1 MTRTLIKDLYSK
13 PTGQTYTIKGWIR
26 SIRKS
31 KAFAFM
37 VINDGS
43 CQGTMQVILDEQVSN
58 YEEASSLLIGSCVG
72 VNGELVESQGKGQS
86 VELQAKEIEIIGKN
100 TEEYPLQK
108 KATSLEFLREQAH
121 LRPRT
126 NLFGAVFRV
135 RHQMAMATH
144 KFFDDKGFYYLNSPV
159 LTAVDAEG
167 AGEMF
172 NVTTFN
178 LEDLSKVPQNKG
190 GGIDF
195 SKDYFGKSASLCV
208 TGQLEGECFAM
219 GMGSVYT
226 FGPTFR
232 AENSNTPRHLAEF
245 WMIEP
250 EVAFMDLDGN
260 AKLAEEYVKYLIQ
273 YAFDHAGDE
282 LEALNNYHKFSAKQ
296 NKEDY
301 TNHLDIL
308 EKVKDST
315 FEQITY
321 TDAIEILSNSG
332 KKFDFKPEW
341 GVELQTEHERF
352 LAEEHFKGPVT
363 VTDYPKDCKA
373 FYMKQNDDGKTV
385 RAMDV
390 LVPGV
395 GEIIGGSQREE
406 DLGKLNQRVEEMGMD
421 VDPLWWYL
429 ELRKFGTAP
438 HSGFGLGFERA
449 IRYVTGMKNIRD
461 VIPFPRT
468 PKNCDF

>member
-1 MTRTLIKDLYSK
+1 MEYLKISQILKDQPVGK
-13 PTGQTYTIKGWIR
+13 EITVKGWLR
-26 SIRKS
+26 SVRKNKS
-31 KAFAFM
+31 FSFL
-37 VINDGS
+37 VLNDGT
-43 CQGTMQVILDEQVSN
+43 CQGTLQVIVDADAVEN
-58 YEEASSLLIGSCVG
+58 YEEVSSLLIGSCVRIDG
-72 VNGELVESQGKGQS
+72 LIVESGGKGQS
-86 VELQAKEIEIIGKN
+86 VEMQGKAVEIYGK
-100 TEEYPLQK
+100 TDESYPLQK
-108 KATSLEFLREQAH
+108 KGTSLEFLREKAH

-135 RHQMAMATH
+135 RHQLAMATH
-144 KFFDDKGFYYLNSPV
+144 KFFDQQGFYYLNSPI

-172 NVTTFN
+172 QVSTM
-178 LEDLSKVPQNKG
+178 DLANIPKHKDGSV
-190 GGIDF
+190 DY
-195 SKDYFGKSASLCV
+195 STDYFGKETSLCV

-232 AENSNTPRHLAEF
+232 AENSNTPRHLSEF

-250 EVAFMDLDGN
+250 EVAFMDLEGN
-260 AKLAEEYVKYLIQ
+260 AKLAQDYIQFLIK
-273 YAFDHAGDE
+273 HTMENTSEE
-282 LEALNNYHKFSAKQ
+282 LEAIDKFLGFQAKQ
-296 NKEDY
+296 NKEKY
-301 TNHLDIL
+301 ESHLPIL
-308 EKVKDST
+308 EKVRDTK
-315 FEQITY
+315 FEVISY
-321 TDAIEILSNSG
+321 TDAIDILNKSG
-332 KKFDFKPEW
+332 KKFEFKPEW

-352 LAEEHFKGPVT
+352 LSEEHFKGPVT

-373 FYMKQNDDGKTV
+373 FYMKQNEDGRTV

-406 DLGKLNQRVEEMGMD
+406 DLGKLKQRISEMGMHE
-421 VDPLWWYL
+421 DPLWWYL

-449 IRYVTGMKNIRD
+449 IRYVTGMSNIRD